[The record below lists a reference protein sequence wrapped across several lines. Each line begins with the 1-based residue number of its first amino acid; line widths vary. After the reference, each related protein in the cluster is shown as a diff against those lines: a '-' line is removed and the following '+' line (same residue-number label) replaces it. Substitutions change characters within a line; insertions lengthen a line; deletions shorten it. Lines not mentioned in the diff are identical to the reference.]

1 MSTTLPVPSIKG
13 TAYNSV
19 HEDLHRMVDD
29 GRVSHEELEAA
40 LSRPE
45 LEIFESK
52 VLASKWYP
60 ISTYKKLL
68 ALVAQKEGKGRTEEY
83 LVERGWR
90 AAERLKEAGIYKQLG
105 SEEGAGKS
113 WGARVADL
121 VAKISGLLYNFTRW
135 SVDDRE
141 NESTFHVIVDDAKDF
156 ADECRYTAQGFVS
169 FAASMI
175 AGSPVKISSQRPTPD
190 RIIYTV
196 RR

>member
-1 MSTTLPVPSIKG
+1 MSATMSIPSIKG

-19 HEDLHRMVDD
+19 HDDLHHMVDD
-29 GRVSHEELEAA
+29 GRLTHEELEAV
-40 LSRPE
+40 LSRAE
-45 LEIFESK
+45 LDAFDSK

-60 ISTYKKLL
+60 ISTYRKLL
-68 ALVAQKEGKGRTEEY
+68 ALVAEKEGKGRTEEY

-105 SEEGAGKS
+105 SEEGVGKS

-135 SVDDRE
+135 SVDE
-141 NESTFHVIVDDAKDF
+141 PQNPATFHVIVDDAKDF
-156 ADECRYTAQGFVS
+156 ADECRYTAQGFVA
-169 FAASMI
+169 FAATMI
-175 AGSPVKISSQRPTPD
+175 AGAPVKISSQRPTPD
-190 RIIYTV
+190 RIVYTV